1 VKNGNSPFKSPLVLT
16 TRGYWVDLIQGI
28 QKRKF
33 LGTRVVKT
41 TERRTMNLV
50 RAINILESKG
60 VKITRL
66 TDIWFCNEYQVTESE
81 MIKWATILAKM
92 EEL

>member
-1 VKNGNSPFKSPLVLT
+1 
-16 TRGYWVDLIQGI
+16 
-28 QKRKF
+28 
-33 LGTRVVKT
+33 
-41 TERRTMNLV
+41 MNLV

-60 VKITRL
+60 VKVTRPFAGV
-66 TDIWFCNEYQVTESE
+66 WFCNEYQVTESE